1 MREALLAASAAG
13 CSSCSASTSKPVSRS
28 RRIISPW
35 GRWNSTDGPSASC
48 HSTRWS
54 PNWGRARRSVASSAS
69 GAEQR
74 IEQRRAGEEDEPAAR
89 AQQPRG
95 LRDPARRLAPQARA
109 VLRQREVEARVGQ
122 RDVLGVGLD
131 QRELDAVLR
140 LHRARRRELALR
152 LVDADRPRA
161 AAGEPG
167 REVGGAAAE
176 LDRVQAVEVGERVDL
191 RLRDPPHA
199 PGRLRARPVD
209 LGGLDPAIGRAVPQL
224 PVDLLVAHA
233 ASARPWA

>member
-1 MREALLAASAAG
+1 MWEALLRVGGRLQLVQRLDLEAG
-13 CSSCSASTSKPVSRS
+13 LAQQADHLAVGEVELD
-28 RRIISPW
+28 RRAVGVVPL
-35 GRWNSTDGPSASC
+35 DAVEPELGPGEAV
-48 HSTRWS
+48 RRQLGLWR
-54 PNWGRARRSVASSAS
+54 RA
-69 GAEQR
+69 EDQ
-74 IEQRRAGEEDEPAAR
+74 QRRAGEEDEPAAR

-140 LHRARRRELALR
+140 LHRPRGRELALR

-176 LDRVQAVEVGERVDL
+176 LDRVQAVEVGECVDL